1 MDWVAC
7 RFPLPSN
14 TPRNYCQCEPVLARI
29 ICHGGELVPP
39 NDQDL
44 HGVMFVVKIAS
55 SINFCECADKS
66 RSRTSSDYGKR

>member
-29 ICHGGELVPP
+29 ICHDGELVPP

-44 HGVMFVVKIAS
+44 QMAL
-55 SINFCECADKS
+55 CLL
-66 RSRTSSDYGKR
+66 